1 MRERPLKYNKLNFF
15 QMKDLKDFFSEVNL
29 PVYLFEFYLKNPYPT
44 KEQLNQLSY
53 KLKEKIDKIK
63 YWFKYQRKRQVMKGA
78 FKYEVN
84 FI

>member
-1 MRERPLKYNKLNFF
+1 MRQRPSKYNKLNFF
-15 QMKDLKDFFSEVNL
+15 QMKDLRDFFSEVRFL
-29 PVYLFEFYLKNPYPT
+29 VYLLEFYLKNPYPT
-44 KEQLNQLSY
+44 KDQLKQLSL

-63 YWFKYQRKRQVMKGA
+63 YWFKYQRKRQVLKGV